1 MKPDHANALANGFV
15 DIGDAARTSGVSIK
29 MIRHYETLGLL
40 GEVPRTEAN
49 YRVYSPSLIH
59 TLRFIARSRKLGFS
73 IPEISELLTL
83 WQDRKRPSAAVRQIA
98 ARHLNDLRTR
108 IAELQSIVDT
118 LNELTNCCAGD
129 SRPECPILADLA
141 GES

>member
-15 DIGDAARTSGVSIK
+15 DIGDAARASGVSIK

-49 YRVYSPSLIH
+49 YRVYNPTLIH

-83 WQDRKRPSAAVRQIA
+83 WQDRKRPSAAVKQIA
-98 ARHLNDLRTR
+98 ARHLNELRMR

-118 LNELTNCCAGD
+118 LNELTSCCAGD
-129 SRPECPILADLA
+129 
-141 GES
+141 